1 MGNQPAAFQLHIN
14 HKLIPNVSQKRVV
27 FFRYTQRKDG
37 VSSMNTKN
45 LLALALSGVLLVGCL
60 AGCSASASAP
70 PDGGTPQNISYQ
82 PQTIAAVGN
91 ETSGSS
97 ATEIPGGS
105 VDYSVYEPYGLV
117 YDKENHYYTFS
128 GNVVRFFNDPVA
140 GASFTNFFSGTVDI
154 EAEYDGNK
162 LIGVK
167 ECSKEV
173 YDWHTQRH
181 DRMSGLTGGT
191 TAQVGG
197 ASVQSWL
204 KDYADY
210 GITYNAQDG
219 GWYYNNQR
227 IMVLVDGEQPTVY
240 INEEGSVRLAVS
252 RDSHHQISEI
262 TEISDADAQL
272 LLQNNE
278 PVGEDYTTQN

>member
-1 MGNQPAAFQLHIN
+1 
-14 HKLIPNVSQKRVV
+14 
-27 FFRYTQRKDG
+27 
-37 VSSMNTKN
+37 MNTKN
-45 LLALALSGVLLVGCL
+45 LLALALGGVLLVGCL

-82 PQTIAAVGN
+82 LQTIAAAGN
-91 ETSGSS
+91 ETIGSS
-97 ATEIPGGS
+97 AMETAGGS

-117 YDKENHYYTFS
+117 YDKENHCYTFN

-140 GASFTNFFSGTVDI
+140 GASFTNFFSGAVDI

-162 LIGVK
+162 LIGIK

-181 DRMSGLTGGT
+181 DRLSGLTGGIGSNNME
-191 TAQVGG
+191 TATQTGG
-197 ASVQSWL
+197 SSSQSWL

-210 GITYNAQDG
+210 GIIYNAQDG
-219 GWYYNNQR
+219 SWYYNNQR
-227 IMVLVDGEQPTVY
+227 IMVLVDGEQPAVY
-240 INEEGSVRLAVS
+240 VNEEGSVCLAVS
-252 RDSHHQISEI
+252 RDSNHQISEI
-262 TEISDADAQL
+262 KKISDADAQM
-272 LLQNNE
+272 LLQDNK